1 MKNLEKLSKRVIL
14 GLGLVSIACIFSIT
28 FIEFDYDF
36 ESFFPQGDPETEFYK
51 DFRDKFETD
60 NDFIVVA
67 LENEQG
73 IFQKDFL
80 LRADSLSEEL
90 KKLPNVEEVISPTQ
104 IKEPIPLLEE
114 QPVLLQQL
122 ELEIVVAQE
131 VRLNAIQYKLL
142 EGI

>member
-1 MKNLEKLSKRVIL
+1 MFQQQIERPLLLLGKL
-14 GLGLVSIACIFSIT
+14 
-28 FIEFDYDF
+28 
-36 ESFFPQGDPETEFYK
+36 
-51 DFRDKFETD
+51 
-60 NDFIVVA
+60 VA
-67 LENEQG
+67 L
-73 IFQKDFL
+73 
-80 LRADSLSEEL
+80 
-90 KKLPNVEEVISPTQ
+90 TQ

>member
-1 MKNLEKLSKRVIL
+1 MFQQQIERPLLLL
-14 GLGLVSIACIFSIT
+14 G
-28 FIEFDYDF
+28 
-36 ESFFPQGDPETEFYK
+36 K
-51 DFRDKFETD
+51 
-60 NDFIVVA
+60 VVV
-67 LENEQG
+67 L
-73 IFQKDFL
+73 
-80 LRADSLSEEL
+80 
-90 KKLPNVEEVISPTQ
+90 TQ

>member
-1 MKNLEKLSKRVIL
+1 MFQQQIERPLLLL
-14 GLGLVSIACIFSIT
+14 G
-28 FIEFDYDF
+28 
-36 ESFFPQGDPETEFYK
+36 K
-51 DFRDKFETD
+51 
-60 NDFIVVA
+60 VVA
-67 LENEQG
+67 L
-73 IFQKDFL
+73 
-80 LRADSLSEEL
+80 
-90 KKLPNVEEVISPTQ
+90 TQ

>member
-1 MKNLEKLSKRVIL
+1 VFQQQIERPLLLL
-14 GLGLVSIACIFSIT
+14 G
-28 FIEFDYDF
+28 
-36 ESFFPQGDPETEFYK
+36 K
-51 DFRDKFETD
+51 
-60 NDFIVVA
+60 VVA
-67 LENEQG
+67 L
-73 IFQKDFL
+73 
-80 LRADSLSEEL
+80 
-90 KKLPNVEEVISPTQ
+90 TQ

>member
-1 MKNLEKLSKRVIL
+1 VFQQQIERPLLLLGKL
-14 GLGLVSIACIFSIT
+14 
-28 FIEFDYDF
+28 
-36 ESFFPQGDPETEFYK
+36 
-51 DFRDKFETD
+51 
-60 NDFIVVA
+60 VA
-67 LENEQG
+67 L
-73 IFQKDFL
+73 
-80 LRADSLSEEL
+80 
-90 KKLPNVEEVISPTQ
+90 TQ